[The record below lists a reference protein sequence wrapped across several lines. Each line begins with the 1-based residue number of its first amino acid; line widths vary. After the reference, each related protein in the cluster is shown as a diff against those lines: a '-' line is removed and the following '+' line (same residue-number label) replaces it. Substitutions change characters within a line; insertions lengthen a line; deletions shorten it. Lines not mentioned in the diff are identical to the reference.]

1 MAEPIVVRFH
11 RAFTGMTSFASP
23 LTVRVELTEGHESA
37 DYGSQGKRL
46 AGLLVDALPGQTLI
60 ALSDALAQR
69 VSEYRNV

>member
-1 MAEPIVVRFH
+1 MTEPIVVRFH

-23 LTVRVELTEGHESA
+23 LIVRVELTEGHESA

-46 AGLLVDALPGQTLI
+46 AALPGQTLI